1 MGEKLLLVEDE
12 AAIQSILAELLV
24 DAGYRV
30 EVAGDGLEGI
40 TKFREQPFA
49 LVLLDILLP
58 KIDGYTL
65 CEMIRRESDVP
76 VIMLT
81 ALDEEEAQ
89 VKAFQLKADDYITK
103 PFSLKLVLMRVEAVL
118 RRASSRKSREASSV
132 LSYAQ
137 MTLEEGEITQA
148 AAPVVSQESIDQI
161 LAAAQGQVKA
171 YNTEQYGYAKSQ
183 QLHFLPGAGDSA
195 ASNMGQVTAVRDS
208 QLLDVFREE
217 EYTLL
222 AGRHIQPEDQGA
234 ILISAELA
242 AENGLSV
249 GDSVTLTHAGLGQ
262 QDGEYLD
269 TIPEKTAFAQVE
281 GVVAY
286 SAESQGGYYGAAV
299 DFQYFPGA
307 FNIDYTG
314 GHGQPVP
321 YTVTYNSA
329 LSEKFL
335 NGTYTLLEGRHIQ
348 PEDSFA
354 VLLSKELTDKN
365 GLSVG
370 DSVTMYD
377 LDTDSKNTFTIMGI
391 FGGTEG
397 MTKDAMM
404 ADGIAANQGYI
415 DGNSYRK
422 MWNETT
428 LELGSLDMYVD
439 SAQRVQQVLEA
450 IQALPQLRGKT
461 FTYST
466 DTEQFDLI
474 STPLSSL
481 QRMMDAAVA
490 GIAVTGAVLAALLLL
505 LWTRGRKREV
515 GIFLA
520 LGKGKGEI
528 LLQFF
533 AENLLLALPAGAAAL
548 GLAAL
553 LGERAGDIL
562 AAANGVEGLDVAVRF
577 QDAAAVY
584 GLGALLLALAVLLAA
599 ATVLRCKPK
608 DILSQME

>member
-1 MGEKLLLVEDE
+1 M
-12 AAIQSILAELLV
+12 
-24 DAGYRV
+24 
-30 EVAGDGLEGI
+30 
-40 TKFREQPFA
+40 FRSRIPFLGFVFFGSQPW
-49 LVLLDILLP
+49 D
-58 KIDGYTL
+58 K
-65 CEMIRRESDVP
+65 
-76 VIMLT
+76 T
-81 ALDEEEAQ
+81 AP
-89 VKAFQLKADDYITK
+89 TK
-103 PFSLKLVLMRVEAVL
+103 PKLN
-118 RRASSRKSREASSV
+118 
-132 LSYAQ
+132 
-137 MTLEEGEITQA
+137 
-148 AAPVVSQESIDQI
+148 
-161 LAAAQGQVKA
+161 
-171 YNTEQYGYAKSQ
+171 NTEQYGYAKSQ
-183 QLHFLPGAGDSA
+183 QLHFLPGAGDNT

-217 EYTLL
+217 E
-222 AGRHIQPEDQGA
+222 
-234 ILISAELA
+234 
-242 AENGLSV
+242 
-249 GDSVTLTHAGLGQ
+249 
-262 QDGEYLD
+262 
-269 TIPEKTAFAQVE
+269 
-281 GVVAY
+281 
-286 SAESQGGYYGAAV
+286 
-299 DFQYFPGA
+299 
-307 FNIDYTG
+307 
-314 GHGQPVP
+314 
-321 YTVTYNSA
+321 
-329 LSEKFL
+329 
-335 NGTYTLLEGRHIQ
+335 YTLLEGRHIQ

-377 LDTDSKNTFTIMGI
+377 LDTDSENTFTIVGI

-415 DGNSYRK
+415 DGNSYQK

-428 LELGSLDMYVD
+428 LELGSLDVYVD

>member
-1 MGEKLLLVEDE
+1 MNFLKRAACYCWRQKARSLLLLLLFTLL
-12 AAIQSILAELLV
+12 AAAALLALSVGHATAEGAGQVTETVGASIH
-24 DAGYRV
+24 
-30 EVAGDGLEGI
+30 I
-40 TKFREQPFA
+40 
-49 LVLLDILLP
+49 
-58 KIDGYTL
+58 
-65 CEMIRRESDVP
+65 
-76 VIMLT
+76 
-81 ALDEEEAQ
+81 ALDESQENFGPAQ
-89 VKAFQLKADDYITK
+89 QNENGATYQYNGDYIT
-103 PFSLKLVLMRVEAVL
+103 
-118 RRASSRKSREASSV
+118 
-132 LSYAQ
+132 
-137 MTLEEGEITQA
+137 
-148 AAPVVSQESIDQI
+148 QEVID
-161 LAAAQGQVKA
+161 
-171 YNTEQYGYAKSQ
+171 
-183 QLHFLPGAGDSA
+183 
-195 ASNMGQVTAVRDS
+195 
-208 QLLDVFREE
+208 
-217 EYTLL
+217 
-222 AGRHIQPEDQGA
+222 A
-234 ILISAELA
+234 IS
-242 AENGLSV
+242 
-249 GDSVTLTHAGLGQ
+249 
-262 QDGEYLD
+262 
-269 TIPEKTAFAQVE
+269 QVE

-286 SAESQGGYYGAAV
+286 SAESPGGYYGAAV

-307 FNIDYTG
+307 FHIDYTG

-377 LDTDSKNTFTIMGI
+377 LDTDSENTFTIVGI

-415 DGNSYRK
+415 DGNSYQK

-428 LELGSLDMYVD
+428 LELGSLDVYVD

-490 GIAVTGAVLAALLLL
+490 GIAVTGAVLVALLLL

-533 AENLLLALPAGAAAL
+533 VENLLLALPAGAASL
-548 GLAAL
+548 GLATL

>member
-1 MGEKLLLVEDE
+1 MFCSRIPFLGF
-12 AAIQSILAELLV
+12 AFFGS
-24 DAGYRV
+24 
-30 EVAGDGLEGI
+30 
-40 TKFREQPFA
+40 QPW
-49 LVLLDILLP
+49 D
-58 KIDGYTL
+58 K
-65 CEMIRRESDVP
+65 
-76 VIMLT
+76 T
-81 ALDEEEAQ
+81 AP
-89 VKAFQLKADDYITK
+89 TK
-103 PFSLKLVLMRVEAVL
+103 PKLN
-118 RRASSRKSREASSV
+118 
-132 LSYAQ
+132 
-137 MTLEEGEITQA
+137 
-148 AAPVVSQESIDQI
+148 
-161 LAAAQGQVKA
+161 
-171 YNTEQYGYAKSQ
+171 NTEQYGYAKSQ
-183 QLHFLPGAGDSA
+183 QLHFLPGAGDNT

-217 EYTLL
+217 E
-222 AGRHIQPEDQGA
+222 
-234 ILISAELA
+234 
-242 AENGLSV
+242 
-249 GDSVTLTHAGLGQ
+249 
-262 QDGEYLD
+262 
-269 TIPEKTAFAQVE
+269 
-281 GVVAY
+281 
-286 SAESQGGYYGAAV
+286 
-299 DFQYFPGA
+299 
-307 FNIDYTG
+307 
-314 GHGQPVP
+314 
-321 YTVTYNSA
+321 
-329 LSEKFL
+329 
-335 NGTYTLLEGRHIQ
+335 YTLLEGRHIQ

-365 GLSVG
+365 GLSVE

-377 LDTDSKNTFTIMGI
+377 LDTDSENTFTIVGI

-415 DGNSYRK
+415 DGNSYQK

-428 LELGSLDMYVD
+428 LELGSLDVYVD

-505 LWTRGRKREV
+505 WTRGRKREV

-553 LGERAGDIL
+553 LGERAGAIL

>member
-24 DAGYRV
+24 DAGYSV

-49 LVLLDILLP
+49 LVLRDILLP
-58 KIDGYTL
+58 KNDGYTL

-183 QLHFLPGAGDSA
+183 QLHFLPGAGDNT

-208 QLLDVFREE
+208 QLLVVFREE
-217 EYTLL
+217 E
-222 AGRHIQPEDQGA
+222 
-234 ILISAELA
+234 
-242 AENGLSV
+242 
-249 GDSVTLTHAGLGQ
+249 
-262 QDGEYLD
+262 
-269 TIPEKTAFAQVE
+269 
-281 GVVAY
+281 
-286 SAESQGGYYGAAV
+286 
-299 DFQYFPGA
+299 
-307 FNIDYTG
+307 
-314 GHGQPVP
+314 
-321 YTVTYNSA
+321 
-329 LSEKFL
+329 
-335 NGTYTLLEGRHIQ
+335 YTLLEGRHIQ

-377 LDTDSKNTFTIMGI
+377 LDTDSENTFTIVGI

-428 LELGSLDMYVD
+428 LELGSLDVYVD

-533 AENLLLALPAGAAAL
+533 AGNLLLALPAGAAAL

>member
-1 MGEKLLLVEDE
+1 MFCSRIPFLGF
-12 AAIQSILAELLV
+12 AFFGS
-24 DAGYRV
+24 
-30 EVAGDGLEGI
+30 
-40 TKFREQPFA
+40 QPW
-49 LVLLDILLP
+49 D
-58 KIDGYTL
+58 K
-65 CEMIRRESDVP
+65 
-76 VIMLT
+76 T
-81 ALDEEEAQ
+81 AP
-89 VKAFQLKADDYITK
+89 TK
-103 PFSLKLVLMRVEAVL
+103 PKLN
-118 RRASSRKSREASSV
+118 
-132 LSYAQ
+132 
-137 MTLEEGEITQA
+137 
-148 AAPVVSQESIDQI
+148 
-161 LAAAQGQVKA
+161 
-171 YNTEQYGYAKSQ
+171 NTEQYGYAKSQ
-183 QLHFLPGAGDSA
+183 QLHFLPGAGDNT

-208 QLLDVFREE
+208 QLVDVFREE
-217 EYTLL
+217 E
-222 AGRHIQPEDQGA
+222 
-234 ILISAELA
+234 
-242 AENGLSV
+242 
-249 GDSVTLTHAGLGQ
+249 
-262 QDGEYLD
+262 
-269 TIPEKTAFAQVE
+269 
-281 GVVAY
+281 
-286 SAESQGGYYGAAV
+286 
-299 DFQYFPGA
+299 
-307 FNIDYTG
+307 
-314 GHGQPVP
+314 
-321 YTVTYNSA
+321 
-329 LSEKFL
+329 
-335 NGTYTLLEGRHIQ
+335 YTLLEGRHIQ

-377 LDTDSKNTFTIMGI
+377 LDTDSENTFTIVGI

-415 DGNSYRK
+415 DGNSYQK

-428 LELGSLDMYVD
+428 LELGSLDVYVD

-466 DTEQFDLI
+466 DMEQFDLI

-490 GIAVTGAVLAALLLL
+490 GIAVTGAVLAALLL

>member
-1 MGEKLLLVEDE
+1 M
-12 AAIQSILAELLV
+12 
-24 DAGYRV
+24 
-30 EVAGDGLEGI
+30 
-40 TKFREQPFA
+40 
-49 LVLLDILLP
+49 
-58 KIDGYTL
+58 
-65 CEMIRRESDVP
+65 M
-76 VIMLT
+76 
-81 ALDEEEAQ
+81 
-89 VKAFQLKADDYITK
+89 
-103 PFSLKLVLMRVEAVL
+103 
-118 RRASSRKSREASSV
+118 
-132 LSYAQ
+132 
-137 MTLEEGEITQA
+137 LEEGEITQA

-183 QLHFLPGAGDSA
+183 QLHFLPGAGDNT

-222 AGRHIQPEDQGA
+222 EGRHIQPEDQGA
-234 ILISAELA
+234 ILISA
-242 AENGLSV
+242 
-249 GDSVTLTHAGLGQ
+249 
-262 QDGEYLD
+262 
-269 TIPEKTAFAQVE
+269 
-281 GVVAY
+281 
-286 SAESQGGYYGAAV
+286 
-299 DFQYFPGA
+299 
-307 FNIDYTG
+307 
-314 GHGQPVP
+314 
-321 YTVTYNSA
+321 
-329 LSEKFL
+329 
-335 NGTYTLLEGRHIQ
+335 
-348 PEDSFA
+348 
-354 VLLSKELTDKN
+354 ELTDKN

-377 LDTDSKNTFTIMGI
+377 LDTDSENTFTIVGI

-415 DGNSYRK
+415 DGNIYQK

-428 LELGSLDMYVD
+428 LELGSLDVYVD

-466 DTEQFDLI
+466 DMEQFDLI

-490 GIAVTGAVLAALLLL
+490 GIAVTGAVLAALLL

-553 LGERAGDIL
+553 LGERAGAIL